1 VQDGARA
8 VEEKS
13 ASLRKELR
21 LSDLVLAQIVLIV
34 GSTWVGVAGKLGAQN
49 LAFWL
54 LATALF
60 FAPLAAVVVFLNRCW
75 PLEGGLYQ
83 WAKLGLGGMGGFL
96 VAWNLWVWAIVNMSS
111 LGLEIAT
118 FVSYSLGAKSAWMAT
133 SRAFILAT
141 SVGVVGGI
149 AVACVLGLGVGKWV
163 HNAGAAMRLG
173 TYAVLLLLPAANM
186 IWGDPVAA
194 PVHWEPTHAEAPS
207 VTLFSLNVLGK
218 MGFGAFSGFE
228 YVAIFAGEARA
239 PARSIRASVFLATPI
254 VVGMFVFGTSSV
266 LAFSRPDDIDL
277 IGPIPQAISLGTRAL
292 GPVRWLV
299 PLSIAG
305 VTAGS
310 IAWGSAAFTG
320 ITRLPMVAGWDGL
333 VPRVFTTLHPRWR
346 TPVWSVVLV
355 AAVTLAVGVLGLVGV
370 GEQEAYQLFGS
381 AALIF
386 YALTYLVMFALP
398 IVRARSLP
406 VRPSL
411 ALRLGCASGF
421 AMTLLFIVL
430 SLLPIVHVKSTAAFT
445 AKVGGVVVAMNALG
459 LATWVLARRRR
470 ARDNVPP

>member
-149 AVACVLGLGVGKWV
+149 AVACVLG
-163 HNAGAAMRLG
+163 
-173 TYAVLLLLPAANM
+173 
-186 IWGDPVAA
+186 VAA